1 MAKDYKTVMRE
12 RRARGG
18 VPQIDPDEVVAGRL
32 PTSRQEPGRPV
43 PAPVP
48 AGPPPVGDPRRMAA
62 DTSEPKTFQGFRL
75 PPIRAR
81 QIKYEAADKGIREG
95 EVVDRALDLYF
106 KTHYPRDGDGGV
118 KPLTGGKH
126 GNMETA

>member
-32 PTSRQEPGRPV
+32 PSRQEPGRPV
-43 PAPVP
+43 PAPAS
-48 AGPPPVGDPRRMAA
+48 AGPPTAGDPRRMAA

-75 PPIRAR
+75 PTIRAR
-81 QIKYEAADKGIREG
+81 QIKYEAADRGIREG

-106 KTHYPRDGDGGV
+106 KTHYPPRSQKGSAPEHREATD
-118 KPLTGGKH
+118 
-126 GNMETA
+126 NR